1 MDKVSNL
8 NWPLYEMN
16 KVGSISWIR
25 SFLLFC
31 ELDGNR
37 YEKGKKETNSNPLP
51 MKSSTSKIGVRCC
64 NYGVE
69 EINSCFSHIIENPPP
84 HK

>member
-16 KVGSISWIR
+16 KVGSISFFSSVNWMAIDMKR
-25 SFLLFC
+25 EKKKLIVILCLWKASF
-31 ELDGNR
+31 
-37 YEKGKKETNSNPLP
+37 P
-51 MKSSTSKIGVRCC
+51 STYKIGVRCC